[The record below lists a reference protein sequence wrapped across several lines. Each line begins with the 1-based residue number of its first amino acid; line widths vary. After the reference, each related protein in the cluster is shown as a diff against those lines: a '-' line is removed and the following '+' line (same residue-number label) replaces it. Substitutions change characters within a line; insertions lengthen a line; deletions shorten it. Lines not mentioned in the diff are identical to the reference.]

1 MTAAE
6 TYSNIDFEEVLAQL
20 AGYAQSELT
29 ASLIRGVD
37 IVFHPARIEENLDQ
51 TAEALHFLENNPS
64 VQLPSF
70 SQLEDLTP
78 LWERMAA
85 GELIDSQE
93 ARTMKRFL
101 EVTEQLTAWLTHLSL
116 GAYPRLSDVAAAWQL
131 LEQLSALTRRLF
143 SDDGEVRDAASKELS
158 RIRNELRRFESQVG
172 GTIREIISTVRD
184 HGGEEGLLT
193 IRGNRFVVLM
203 PRDLAGQF
211 KGNIVDVSGSGQSIY
226 FEPSSIAAMNTERQ
240 HLFLAENQEVRR
252 ILRDYSMQVASQHA
266 ALKANLAILIKV
278 DYIFARARYALA
290 LRASRP
296 TLSHDGGFNLRG
308 AVHPLLFKDF
318 IPEDLAFN
326 HERCL
331 VISGVN
337 AGGKTVLLKLLGIYS
352 LMAAIGCYLPGET
365 ALPYISG
372 LRADIG
378 DDQSALSNLSTFTA
392 HLQFVSELWQ
402 ELASHAADDT
412 PFLVLIDEIGTGTEP
427 GEGAA
432 FAYGLISALLEHPVK
447 LGVTTHYDVLKTL
460 AFERDDVK
468 NISLEFDQERLTPT
482 FRILDDQPGRSFALA
497 IARRWGIDPAV
508 LETAANTLGEEEQ
521 KMAAIIGELEE
532 LRRDAELTRS
542 ELGAQ
547 ANELVA
553 ARVENEELTLEL
565 RQAKQQFASQADRM
579 KVELQRR
586 IDELLSETKRKLRN
600 KARQSARKR
609 DEFVKAASKSASV
622 ARHQKAEV
630 EEVVEDIIAELKLPP
645 VEETKAPGEIAPGTT
660 VMVSGSAVRGDVI
673 ELVPGK
679 GEAVLSVMGKR
690 VTVKLAKLKLIA
702 DAERDTPHD
711 PLSAYRSDSGRTHTV
726 DDNIATRTDISN
738 DTLDLHGYTI
748 EEATERLDEFISRVL
763 LAGVSTIRVM
773 HGVGTG
779 RLRAFVQDYLNHHG
793 SVTNVRQAGLHDGG
807 VGITLAD
814 LK

>member
-1 MTAAE
+1 VAAAE
-6 TYSNIDFEEVLAQL
+6 IYCNIDFDEVLAQL

-29 ASLIRGVD
+29 ASLIRGLD

-51 TAEALHFLENNPS
+51 TAEALHFLENKPS
-64 VQLPSF
+64 VQLPFF

-78 LWERMAA
+78 LWERMSA

-93 ARTMKRFL
+93 ARAMKSLL
-101 EVTEQLTAWLTHLSL
+101 EVTGQFTAWLTHLSL
-116 GAYPRLSDVAAAWQL
+116 GTYPRLSDVAAAWQP
-131 LEQLSALTRRLF
+131 LEQLSSLTRRLF
-143 SDDGEVRDAASKELS
+143 SDDGEVRDAASKELN

-172 GTIREIISTVRD
+172 GSISEIISTVRD

-193 IRGNRFVVLM
+193 IRGNRFVVLI

-226 FEPSSIAAMNTERQ
+226 FEPSNIAAMNTERQ

-266 ALKANLAILIKV
+266 ALKANLAILVKA
-278 DYIFARARYALA
+278 DYIFARARYARA

-296 TLSHDGGFNLRG
+296 ILSHDDGFNLRG
-308 AVHPLLFKDF
+308 AVHPLLYKDF
-318 IPEDLAFN
+318 IPEDLTFN
-326 HERCL
+326 SERCL

-337 AGGKTVLLKLLGIYS
+337 AGGKTVLLKLVGIYS
-352 LMAAIGCYLPGET
+352 LMATIGCYLPGEAT
-365 ALPYISG
+365 MPYISG

-392 HLQFVSELWQ
+392 HLQFVSELWL
-402 ELASHAADDT
+402 ELASRAADDT
-412 PFLVLIDEIGTGTEP
+412 PLLVLIDEIGTGTEP

-432 FAYGLISALLEHPVK
+432 FAYGLISALLENPVK
-447 LGVTTHYDVLKTL
+447 LVVTTHYDVLKTL

-468 NISLEFDQERLTPT
+468 NISLEFDQERLAPT
-482 FRILDDQPGRSFALA
+482 FRILDDQPGQSFALA
-497 IARRWGIDPAV
+497 IAKRWGIDPAV
-508 LETAANTLGEEEQ
+508 LATAASTLGEEEQ
-521 KMAAIIGELEE
+521 KMAAIIGELEG
-532 LRRDAELTRS
+532 LRRDAELTRA
-542 ELGAQ
+542 ELRTQ
-547 ANELVA
+547 SSELVA
-553 ARVENEELTLEL
+553 ARAENEELTLEL
-565 RQAKQQFASQADRM
+565 RRAKQQFASQADRM

-630 EEVVEDIIAELKLPP
+630 EEVVEEIIAGLMLPP
-645 VEETKAPGEIAPGTT
+645 VEEATKPVEIAPGDT
-660 VMVSGSAVRGDVI
+660 VAVSGSAIRGEVI
-673 ELVPGK
+673 EQIPGK

-690 VTVKLAKLKLIA
+690 VTVKLAKLTRIA
-702 DAERDTPHD
+702 GAEPVAPHD
-711 PLSAYRSDSGRTHTV
+711 PLSAYRSGSGRVRTV
-726 DDNIATRTDISN
+726 DDNIASRTEISS

-748 EEATERLDEFISRVL
+748 EEATERLEEFISSVL
-763 LAGVSTIRVM
+763 LAGVGTIRVM

-779 RLRAFVQDYLNHHG
+779 RLRAFVQGYLNHHG